1 MPWYYHVVG
10 GIVKLLL
17 RLLTRWRVEGGEN
30 VPRQG
35 PLLVVANHLH
45 LVDPPLLGVSLNRRL
60 VFVAK
65 EELFRS
71 RLTAYLLRRLGAFPV
86 RRGRPS
92 RKALRQAEQFL
103 DEGLAVVV
111 FPEGARSHGG
121 QLRPAFPGAVLM
133 AVRNGVPVLPV
144 GLTGTEKLKGPGWV
158 LRRPGITVSIGCPF
172 HLPPASGRLTRVEL
186 DRQADFV
193 MRRIAGLL
201 PVEYQGD
208 YKT

>member
-1 MPWYYHVVG
+1 
-10 GIVKLLL
+10 
-17 RLLTRWRVEGGEN
+17 
-30 VPRQG
+30 
-35 PLLVVANHLH
+35 
-45 LVDPPLLGVSLNRRL
+45 
-60 VFVAK
+60 
-65 EELFRS
+65 
-71 RLTAYLLRRLGAFPV
+71 
-86 RRGRPS
+86 
-92 RKALRQAEQFL
+92 LRQAGQFL

-144 GLTGTEKLKGPGWV
+144 GLTGTEKLKGLGWV
-158 LRRPGITVSIGCPF
+158 LHRPGITVNIGRPF

-193 MRRIAGLL
+193 MWRIAGLL

>member
-1 MPWYYHVVG
+1 MPWCYHVVG

-45 LVDPPLLGVSLNRRL
+45 NADPPLLGVSLNRRL

-71 RLTAYLLRRLGAFPV
+71 RLTAYFLRRLGAFPV
-86 RRGRPS
+86 RRGRPD

-144 GLTGTEKLKGPGWV
+144 GLTGTEKLKGLAWV
-158 LRRPGITVSIGCPF
+158 LRRPGITVSIGRPF

-201 PVEYQGD
+201 PVEYHGD
-208 YKT
+208 YKI

>member
-1 MPWYYHVVG
+1 MPWCYHVVG

-45 LVDPPLLGVSLNRRL
+45 NADPPLLGVSLNRRL

-71 RLTAYLLRRLGAFPV
+71 RLTAYFLRRLGAFPV
-86 RRGRPS
+86 RRGRLD

-144 GLTGTEKLKGPGWV
+144 GLTGTEKLKGLGWV
-158 LRRPGITVSIGCPF
+158 LRRPGITVSIGRPF

-208 YKT
+208 YKA

>member
-1 MPWYYHVVG
+1 VPWYYHVAR

-86 RRGRPS
+86 RRGRPN
-92 RKALRQAEQFL
+92 RKALRQAGQFL

-111 FPEGARSHGG
+111 FPEGARSRGG

-144 GLTGTEKLKGPGWV
+144 GLTGTEKLKGLSWV
-158 LRRPGITVSIGCPF
+158 LRRPGITVSIGRPF

-193 MRRIAGLL
+193 MRRIAELL
-201 PVEYQGD
+201 PVEYRGD

>member
-1 MPWYYHVVG
+1 MPWYYHVVR

-71 RLTAYLLRRLGAFPV
+71 RLTAYFLRRLGAFPV

-111 FPEGARSHGG
+111 FPEGARSHSG
-121 QLRPAFPGAVLM
+121 QLRPAFPGVVLM

-144 GLTGTEKLKGPGWV
+144 GLTGTEKLKGLGWV
-158 LRRPGITVSIGCPF
+158 LRRPGITVSIGRPF